1 MPAKPDRADISRGI
15 ALMSGMRASWIDG
28 RAVDGDGKIMSHR
41 NPANDADLGD
51 TVMADARTVDLAI
64 SSARRCFE
72 GGWGLLSPYDRKKL
86 LLGYADLIDKHADEL
101 TLLEMLEVGRPST
114 DAAALNASAGDII
127 RTYAAK
133 IDTVHGDMFRSE
145 ERRMGVVL
153 RRPRGVV
160 GAIVP
165 WNVPVMNV
173 LLRLA
178 PALAAGN
185 TIVVKASELCPRTTL
200 LLARLASQAGLP
212 NGAFN
217 VVIGAGPV
225 AGARLAEHP
234 DLNLVAFTG
243 SSATGHA
250 VARAAASTS
259 FKPVLLECGGKSPQI
274 VLDDAFDDE
283 RIWPLLFFS
292 AFWNTGQW
300 CVAKTRLLIP
310 RARERQ
316 AIDGLMTAAREW
328 RIGDPADPETRLGP
342 LASRAQLARV
352 RGYYAKA
359 GALGEVIDLGC
370 PRGDTQSE
378 GYYALPSIATGLPR
392 GSILQKEEVFGP
404 LMTVE
409 LFDGL
414 DDAIGLAND
423 TEFGLSASVWTARS
437 DHGYKLARNIRAG
450 GVSIFSSVDAA
461 RSTGPELGT
470 ARYFEPQKESGL
482 GIDGGEHGYLAY
494 TTPQSLY
501 FHN

>member
-1 MPAKPDRADISRGI
+1 MKPKRADISRGI
-15 ALMSGMRASWIDG
+15 ALMAGMRASWIDG
-28 RAVDGDGKIMSHR
+28 RTVDSRGEVMSHR
-41 NPANDADLGD
+41 NPANDADLGN
-51 TVMADARTVDLAI
+51 TEMADARTVDLAV

-72 GGWGLLSPYDRKKL
+72 GSWGLLSPYDRKKL
-86 LLGYADLIDKHADEL
+86 LLAYADFIDEHADEL
-101 TLLEMLEVGRPST
+101 TLLEMLEVGRPSA
-114 DAAALNASAGDII
+114 DAAALNASAGDIL

-133 IDTVHGDMFRSE
+133 IDSVNGDMFRSE
-145 ERRMGVVL
+145 DRRMGVVL
-153 RRPRGVV
+153 RRARGVV

-173 LLRLA
+173 LLRVA

-200 LLARLASQAGLP
+200 LLARLASEAGLP
-212 NGAFN
+212 DGAFN

-225 AGARLAEHP
+225 AGTRLAEHP
-234 DLNLVAFTG
+234 DLNLVVFTG

-250 VARAAASTS
+250 VARAAASTT
-259 FKPVLLECGGKSPQI
+259 FKPVLLECGGKSPQV

-310 RARERQ
+310 REREQQ

-328 RIGDPADPETRLGP
+328 QIGDPADSDTRLGP
-342 LASRAQLARV
+342 VASRAQLARV
-352 RGYYAKA
+352 QGYYAKA
-359 GALGEVIDLGC
+359 GAMGEVTDLGC
-370 PRGDTQSE
+370 PRGSTQSD
-378 GYYALPSIATGLPR
+378 GYYVSPSIVTGLPR
-392 GSILQKEEVFGP
+392 GSVLQKEEVFGP

-409 LFDGL
+409 LFDDL
-414 DDAIGLAND
+414 DDAIALAND
-423 TEFGLSASVWTARS
+423 TDFGLSASVWTARS
-437 DHGYKLARNIRAG
+437 DRGYKLARNIRAG

-482 GIDGGEHGYLAY
+482 GVDGGEHGYLAY

>member
-1 MPAKPDRADISRGI
+1 MNQNRADISRGT
-15 ALMSGMRASWIDG
+15 ALMTSLRASWING
-28 RAVDGDGKIMSHR
+28 RTVDGGGSAMAHR

-51 TVMADARTVDLAI
+51 TEAADVGIVDLAV

-72 GGWGLLSPYDRKKL
+72 CSWDLLSPYDRKKL
-86 LLGYADLIDKHADEL
+86 LLSYANLIDEHAEEL
-101 TLLEMLEVGRPST
+101 TLLEMLEVGRPGT
-114 DAAALNASAGDII
+114 DAAGLNASAGDIL
-127 RTYAAK
+127 RSYASK
-133 IDTVHGDMFRSE
+133 IDTVNGDMFRSE
-145 ERRMGVVL
+145 DRRMGVVL
-153 RRPRGVV
+153 RRARGVV

-173 LLRLA
+173 LLRVA

-200 LLARLASQAGLP
+200 LLARLATDAGLP
-212 NGAFN
+212 DGAFN
-217 VVIGAGPV
+217 VVIGEGPV

-243 SSATGHA
+243 SSVTGHA

-259 FKPVLLECGGKSPQI
+259 FKPVLLECGGKSPQV

-310 RARERQ
+310 RGREQQ
-316 AIDGLMTAAREW
+316 AIDGLIAAARDW
-328 RIGDPADPETRLGP
+328 QVGDPADASTRLGP
-342 LASRAQLARV
+342 IASRAQLARV
-352 RGYYAKA
+352 HGYYTAA
-359 GALGEVIDLGC
+359 SATGELVDLGC
-370 PRGDTQSE
+370 PRGNTDSS
-378 GYYALPSIATGLPR
+378 GYYVSPSIVTGLPR
-392 GSILQKEEVFGP
+392 GSVLQTEEVFGP

-409 LFDGL
+409 LFDDL
-414 DDAIGLAND
+414 DDAIALAND
-423 TEFGLSASVWTARS
+423 TAFGLSASVWTARS

-482 GIDGGEHGYLAY
+482 GVDGGEQGYLAY